1 MGSATNTHA
10 AHTQTDNPP
19 TPTLRDIVAAKVG
32 SGGEMT
38 YAAFGKAAIDPESGR
53 KVSAQVAQSIISGL
67 PIKVAPQ
74 VLGAIA
80 AAIGEHPERLRRAAA
95 REYTGVHLDYDPE
108 LDYMPRLHDMDFDP
122 IPDEHGTDIG
132 VTTDRDPGNLRP
144 APRSRAAILKRVR
157 RIEDAQREAANQPE
171 MP

>member
-10 AHTQTDNPP
+10 AHMQTCSPP

-32 SGGEMT
+32 KDREIT
-38 YAAFGKAAIDPESGR
+38 YAAFGKAAIDPDSGK
-53 KVSAQVAQSIISGL
+53 KVSSQVAQSIVGGWA
-67 PIKVAPQ
+67 IKMDPG

-80 AAIGEHPERLRRAAA
+80 AAIGENPERVRRAAA
-95 REYTGVHLDYDPE
+95 REYTGVHLDYNPE
-108 LDYMPRLHDMDFDP
+108 LDYMPPLDDMDFDP
-122 IPDEHGTDIG
+122 IPDEHGSDIV
-132 VTTDRDPGNLRP
+132 VTTSRKVGNTTP

-157 RIEDAQREAANQPE
+157 RIEAAQREAANQQD